1 MSYQYSWEK
10 QDQTIWDTPEV
21 WEEPLSEFLE
31 NSEDIVAPWE
41 VEMVELED
49 EESFLSL
56 EENPDM
62 EDWLMSNV

>member
-10 QDQTIWDTPEV
+10 TTIWDSPET

-31 NSEDIVAPWE
+31 NSEDMVAPWE
-41 VEMVELED
+41 EPMVELED

-62 EDWLMSNV
+62 EEWLMSNV

>member
-21 WEEPLSEFLE
+21 WEDKLE
-31 NSEDIVAPWE
+31 TFIEYSEDLVAPW
-41 VEMVELED
+41 VEPMVELED

-62 EDWLMSNV
+62 EEWLMSNV